1 MYKYERKVE
10 YAGGVN
16 VPKIIFCIGSDGRRY
31 KQLCK
36 VSNEFYYWFS
46 EHECLNRSCLLSVY
60 DIAKLY

>member
-36 VSNEFYYWFS
+36 VSFIIGLVSMN
-46 EHECLNRSCLLSVY
+46 
-60 DIAKLY
+60 A